1 MRFNNSNTK
10 TNVKLAAKLT
20 PIALATL
27 LCSGAAL
34 AGNSGGLDVQATEES
49 DVTTKIVGG
58 TETSP
63 YSRPYQVAMLYN
75 GRQICGGTLISNQ
88 WVLTAAHC
96 LDNTAATSLSIR
108 VGAHRLSAGDGQTI
122 PVSQK
127 IVHQNWGG
135 ANSIRSG
142 YDIAL
147 LKLSSNASSQYTPA
161 KLPTADV
168 MSNYASVGRYVT
180 VSGWGQTSNNSQG
193 GSDVLREVDL
203 PVISNSQCSQQLNFN
218 MPASTICGGGSG
230 GISACRGD
238 SGGPYAVRVGGDF
251 YNVGIVSWGMNCVGA
266 SAFTRTYS
274 YVDWI
279 KQNTGIGSGD
289 PTDPIDRVLENG
301 VPATGLSANQGSD
314 VVYTMA
320 VPSGATNISFT
331 ISGGSGDADLYTRFG
346 STPTDSAYDCRPFVD
361 GNSESCTGT
370 QSGGTYHVRVKA
382 YATYSGVTLTG
393 SYVGDTDPGD
403 PTDPIDCSTPA
414 WNASTVYNTND
425 TASQSGKIYQAK
437 WWTQGDAPNAS
448 TDPWYV
454 WTLVGDCAK

>member
-1 MRFNNSNTK
+1 MRFNHSN
-10 TNVKLAAKLT
+10 NILAAKLT

-27 LCSGAAL
+27 LCSGAANAENTHL
-34 AGNSGGLDVQATEES
+34 LDFKASEES

-75 GRQICGGTLISNQ
+75 GRQICGGTLISSQ

-96 LDNTAATSLSIR
+96 LDNASTSALSIR

-127 IVHQNWGG
+127 VVHPNWYG
-135 ANSIRSG
+135 ANNIRSG
-142 YDIAL
+142 NDIAL
-147 LKLSSNASSQYTPA
+147 LRLSSAASSQYTPA

-203 PVISNSQCSQQLNFN
+203 PVLSNAQCSQQLNFN
-218 MPASTICGGGSG
+218 MPASTICGGGTG
-230 GISACRGD
+230 GVSACRGD
-238 SGGPYAVRVGGDF
+238 SGGPFAVRAGGDF

-274 YVDWI
+274 FLDWI
-279 KQNTGIGSGD
+279 EQVSGVTNGSD
-289 PTDPIDRVLENG
+289 PTDPTDPVDKVLKNG
-301 VPATGLSANQGSD
+301 VPATGLSASQGQD

-320 VPSGATNISFT
+320 VPSGATNISFS

-346 STPTDSAYDCRPFVD
+346 ATPTDSAYDCRPYAN
-361 GNSESCTGT
+361 GNNENCTGT
-370 QSGGTYHVRVKA
+370 QSGGTYYVRVKA
-382 YATYSGVTLTG
+382 YSSFSGVTLTG

-403 PTDPIDCSTPA
+403 PTDPIDCATPA
-414 WNASTVYNTND
+414 WNPSTVYNTND
-425 TASQSGKIYQAK
+425 EVSQSGNIYRAK
-437 WWTQGDAPNAS
+437 WWTQGDSPSAS

-454 WTLVGDCAK
+454 WTLVGSCK